1 MKPASCAWAPPLQYF
16 YNYYTCVLI
25 AHAYLYIVNL
35 TSSEDVCPGDTIVFT
50 CVTDTGQLRWK
61 NDNDDTK
68 LYYSTNQ
75 VNEPAVT
82 YFGGIF
88 ALKLIHASATRYE
101 STATAH
107 NVSLNND
114 GLSITCVDDINNPD
128 AQNNSETDS
137 IMIGYIIE
145 IINY

>member
-1 MKPASCAWAPPLQYF
+1 M
-16 YNYYTCVLI
+16 
-25 AHAYLYIVNL
+25 
-35 TSSEDVCPGDTIVFT
+35 FT

-82 YFGGIF
+82 NFGGIF
-88 ALKLIHASATRYE
+88 VLKLIHASATRYE

-107 NVSLNND
+107 NVSLNHD
-114 GLSITCVDDINNPD
+114 ELSITCIDDINNPD
-128 AQNNSETDS
+128 AQNISETDS
-137 IMIGYIIE
+137 IMIGYII
-145 IINY
+145 